1 MSWLVGAVKSL
12 GEGQA
17 RQFVSCPQPFRLPW
31 TASSAACLV
40 DTIKASAPLG

>member
-17 RQFVSCPQPFRLPW
+17 RQFVSCPQPFQVALDGLLR
-31 TASSAACLV
+31 CIGFV
-40 DTIKASAPLG
+40 V